1 MTSFAKASC
10 AGGTGGGGG
19 VAGAAGA
26 AGCWAGRVRLV
37 VRAPGAFESNEH
49 ADEANSCEGAVEKP
63 MGHEILQVWPPPTEI
78 RSVERAENRQ
88 VVAPG
93 NDRASSE
100 PDEQAVLDDAGGIA
114 QSA

>member
-1 MTSFAKASC
+1 LRK
-10 AGGTGGGGG
+10 
-19 VAGAAGA
+19 
-26 AGCWAGRVRLV
+26 RL
-37 VRAPGAFESNEH
+37 GAFESNERAQK
-49 ADEANSCEGAVEKP
+49 ADSCVGAMKKP
-63 MGHEILQVWPPPTEI
+63 IGHEILQVWPPPTEI
-78 RSVERAENRQ
+78 RSDERAEDRQ